1 MAEFSLIGKS
11 VTRVDALEKVT
22 GKAMYLA
29 TDFKLPGMLQGKV
42 LWSPYPHAR
51 VLNIDTSKAEALPG
65 VKAVVTAK
73 DAPELKASGM
83 CVMDNYFLARDVV
96 RFVGDAVAAV
106 AADTSEIAEEA
117 VDLIKVD
124 YEELPAVFDGEEALR
139 KNPPAIL
146 HPNLSTYEKSAFVPV
161 RLEPDMPNVNA
172 HYQVR
177 KGDVEKGFQEAD
189 VVVENRYSLAG
200 AQHCPLEPHGAVARE
215 ESDGSLTVWTG
226 GQGVYQVRE
235 KLSAAL
241 GMPPSTI
248 RVLSSY
254 TGGGFG
260 CKVYMKVDV
269 MAAVLLARKAG
280 KPVRI
285 AFTRAEEF
293 VAGTSRN
300 PFVIYIKDGVKKDGT
315 LTAREIKV
323 ILSSG
328 AYSDLIPVVA
338 RNCSFGAVAVYRM
351 PNYKWDSY
359 SVYTNT
365 PIRTALRG
373 LGTPEV
379 LWAIEQQMDILAEKL
394 GIDAVEI
401 RRKNILGEGEE
412 HANGQPVHSIGARE
426 CLDKVADFIEWNKKP
441 KAEGIWKRGKG
452 VALGNKYTMAPGSES
467 AAVKLHE
474 DGTLEARHSLP
485 ELGQGLNTVVAQ
497 ITAEEFDVSMDRI
510 KVVCQDTAFTPLGF
524 LSASSRSTFYLGN
537 AVRLACQDAKQQIF
551 AIAATKCSIS
561 EVR

>member
-254 TGGGFG
+254 TGGGIRVQSIHESRRNG
-260 CKVYMKVDV
+260 CR
-269 MAAVLLARKAG
+269 AVG
-280 KPVRI
+280 SQ
-285 AFTRAEEF
+285 
-293 VAGTSRN
+293 G
-300 PFVIYIKDGVKKDGT
+300 
-315 LTAREIKV
+315 RETGQNS
-323 ILSSG
+323 LYQSG
-328 AYSDLIPVVA
+328 GICCRHLQE
-338 RNCSFGAVAVYRM
+338 
-351 PNYKWDSY
+351 
-359 SVYTNT
+359 
-365 PIRTALRG
+365 PIRYLHKGRG
-373 LGTPEV
+373 EKGR
-379 LWAIEQQMDILAEKL
+379 DINGERNKSDPQFR
-394 GIDAVEI
+394 GI
-401 RRKNILGEGEE
+401 
-412 HANGQPVHSIGARE
+412 
-426 CLDKVADFIEWNKKP
+426 
-441 KAEGIWKRGKG
+441 
-452 VALGNKYTMAPGSES
+452 
-467 AAVKLHE
+467 
-474 DGTLEARHSLP
+474 
-485 ELGQGLNTVVAQ
+485 
-497 ITAEEFDVSMDRI
+497 
-510 KVVCQDTAFTPLGF
+510 
-524 LSASSRSTFYLGN
+524 
-537 AVRLACQDAKQQIF
+537 
-551 AIAATKCSIS
+551 
-561 EVR
+561 